1 MSVKITKRTKTSVTM
16 EIEIELD
23 AKSML
28 NSEEAILDAVNEAGN
43 KATKIALE
51 QFDTDGNRIT
61 VKGKNWS
68 SKGKKKRNM
77 KLHTEE

>member
-61 VKGKNWS
+61 VNGKNWS